1 MLLYSAL
8 VLFRKLA
15 SWLCVCVEK
24 IRKIRFDR
32 FTFFSH
38 FIKKSSPCPLLLG
51 IYCSVITFHLGCNR
65 VVFFIVFFHFIR
77 FPQHHFSIYAAKYW
91 FSNSLPHSYTFF
103 SLSSHC
109 TWSTSSRF
117 VNILIFQVH
126 DRKTHLECDVN
137 PMGKQRANKREKKN
151 RWTLIETR
159 KRIKFEMI
167 FFVGFNKMRLL
178 PFFLFFANIKSTR
191 E

>member
-15 SWLCVCVEK
+15 SWLCVCGK
-24 IRKIRFDR
+24 NSKNSLWPLYI
-32 FTFFSH
+32 FFSFH
-38 FIKKSSPCPLLLG
+38 KKKFTLPIATRHLLFGHYVSLRMQSCG
-51 IYCSVITFHLGCNR
+51 
-65 VVFFIVFFHFIR
+65 FFIVFFHFIR

-151 RWTLIETR
+151 RSTLIETR

-167 FFVGFNKMRLL
+167 FFCWFQQNEAAAFFPLL
-178 PFFLFFANIKSTR
+178 CKY
-191 E
+191 